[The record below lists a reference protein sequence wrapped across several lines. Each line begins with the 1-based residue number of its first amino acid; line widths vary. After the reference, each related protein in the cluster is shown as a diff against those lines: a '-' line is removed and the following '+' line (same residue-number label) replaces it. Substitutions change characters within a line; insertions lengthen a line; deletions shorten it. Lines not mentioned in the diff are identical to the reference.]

1 MMPTTQS
8 NIFFVFLVYGIHV
21 YVYVYIL
28 LSKDIYMS
36 FLRPFKLEIL
46 SNKLEATHSLTSY

>member
-1 MMPTTQS
+1 MPTTQS
-8 NIFFVFLVYGIHV
+8 NIFFASLVYGIHI

-28 LSKDIYMS
+28 LSMDIYMS